1 MTVFKD
7 YKEDEMGYLAFLVLS
22 GIVNL
27 IEGVVW
33 CIGGVCLIGIH
44 SWGTV
49 LPGIGLLMLGLANL
63 WSVVQ
68 LAMSK
73 EIVKDVVDSYIDNRP
88 ITDDEGGDAE

>member
-7 YKEDEMGYLAFLVLS
+7 YKEDEMGYLVFLVLS

-44 SWGTV
+44 SW
-49 LPGIGLLMLGLANL
+49 
-63 WSVVQ
+63 
-68 LAMSK
+68 
-73 EIVKDVVDSYIDNRP
+73 
-88 ITDDEGGDAE
+88 